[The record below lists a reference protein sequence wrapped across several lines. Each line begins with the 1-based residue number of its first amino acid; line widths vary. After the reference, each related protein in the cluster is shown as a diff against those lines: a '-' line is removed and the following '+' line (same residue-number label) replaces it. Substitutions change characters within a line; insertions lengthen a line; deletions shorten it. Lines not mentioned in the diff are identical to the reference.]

1 MNDTNNLKASDG
13 SVMKLKLSANNER
26 LAEIRERQRRERKE
40 ELYSY
45 PKKSSKTN
53 L

>member
-1 MNDTNNLKASDG
+1 MSDTNNLKASNG
-13 SVMKLKLSANNER
+13 SVMKSNLGAINER
-26 LAEIRERQRRERKE
+26 LAEIRERQKRERKE

-53 L
+53 S